1 MWQKKHEEL
10 VSFGPEVVWRIHDLH
25 LCPLFGAN
33 KMIVKEK
40 INPNENAEA
49 KSRHVKQVLIRYEAV
64 SSQIM

>member
-1 MWQKKHEEL
+1 
-10 VSFGPEVVWRIHDLH
+10 
-25 LCPLFGAN
+25 
-33 KMIVKEK
+33 MIVKEK

>member
-1 MWQKKHEEL
+1 M
-10 VSFGPEVVWRIHDLH
+10 HDLH

-49 KSRHVKQVLIRYEAV
+49 KSRHVKQVLIRNEAV